1 MPIRQILNT
10 NQDYYL
16 INFDSDCKE
25 RVADDGRALSEF
37 VVDELKREPITDVF
51 IMSHGWLGDLDD
63 AKAQYDKWTANLWS
77 CASDIEALKKK
88 RPDFKPLLIG
98 LHWPSKPFGNED
110 TGGAFDL
117 NLATEGDDVVKSAIA
132 DQLALLGASDEIGP
146 QLETIYR
153 AYLELDEPD
162 TLPDEVREA
171 YLEIESKL
179 GLDGE
184 DREPFDPEEIFRN
197 ALDADQEE
205 EESGSFAAN
214 FAGGFSWG
222 DLLAPLRVLSFWRM
236 KDRARRF
243 GESGANE
250 LLRKMQQVTSG
261 RDVRFHLMGHSFG
274 CIAVT
279 AMIAGSSEATMAPNP
294 VHSVLLAQGAVSLW
308 AYCPE
313 IPHAKEKAGAFSR
326 LIKNNRVKGA
336 IVTTLSEHDSAVGF
350 FYPLAAGVKFQV
362 DFAVELPKY
371 GAVGEFGIQGLD
383 DIAEGLI
390 MGKKDHQYNFKA
402 GRIYNLESSGV
413 IKEKALVVGAH
424 SDIAHPEVAHA
435 WWQAVMVD

>member
-25 RVADDGRALSEF
+25 RMADDGRALSEL

-51 IMSHGWLGDLDD
+51 VMSHGWMGDLDG

-77 CASDIEALKKK
+77 CADDIEAVKKK
-88 RPDFKPLLIG
+88 RPGFRPLLIG

-117 NLATEGDDVVKSAIA
+117 SLATGGDDVVKIAIA
-132 DQLALLGASDEIGP
+132 DQIALLGASDEIGP
-146 QLETIYR
+146 QLETIYK

-162 TLPDEVREA
+162 TLPDEVRRA
-171 YLEIESKL
+171 YLEIESRL
-179 GLDGE
+179 GLEGE
-184 DREPFDPEEIFRN
+184 DREPFNPEEVFRN
-197 ALDADQEE
+197 ALDADQQEDE
-205 EESGSFAAN
+205 FAS

-236 KDRARRF
+236 KDRARLL

-250 LLRKMQQVTSG
+250 FLRKLQQAAAG

-274 CIAVT
+274 CIVVT
-279 AMIAGSSEATMAPNP
+279 TMIAGSSEATMAQDS
-294 VHSVLLAQGAVSLW
+294 VHSIFLAQGAMSLW
-308 AYCPE
+308 AYCPK
-313 IPHAKEKAGAFSR
+313 IPHAKEKAGAFNR
-326 LIKNNRVKGA
+326 LVKNNRVKGA

-350 FYPLAAGVKFQV
+350 FYPLAAGLKFQA
-362 DFAVELPKY
+362 DFALELPKY
-371 GAVGEFGIQGLD
+371 GAIGSFGIQGLD
-383 DIAEGLI
+383 DITEGLT
-390 MGKKDHQYNFKA
+390 MGRKDHQYNFKA

-413 IKEKALVVGAH
+413 IKEKALAVGAH

-435 WWQAVMVD
+435 WWQAVMAD